1 MVARARLCLNQV
13 HSRMQ
18 PRYKKNGDQ
27 NKICHIDSQN
37 CLIVIVIVL
46 GNDKI

>member
-18 PRYKKNGDQ
+18 SRYKKNSDQ
-27 NKICHIDSQN
+27 NKLCHIDSQN
-37 CLIVIVIVL
+37 CLIVLVP